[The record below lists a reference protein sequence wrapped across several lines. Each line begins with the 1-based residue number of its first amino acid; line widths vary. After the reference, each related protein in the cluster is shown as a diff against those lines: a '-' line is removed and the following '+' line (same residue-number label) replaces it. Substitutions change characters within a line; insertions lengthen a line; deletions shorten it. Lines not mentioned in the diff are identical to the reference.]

1 MLNLFVVPFDSVLRP
16 GPSCKLIIDRWHE
29 GKLAEEQQ
37 SRYLHQYMSYE
48 QTSTAQACGAQVAS
62 HTSTKPCHHQIKLAM
77 DVHAA
82 SIVVVRMIDGAKPQ
96 PPQRFPP
103 KAFLEW
109 VRKQKVLA
117 QEVISCYEAGPTG
130 FWLHRQLTVMGVR
143 NYVVCPTRLD
153 ERYRGVVNDQTDAT
167 ELATRLDRYL
177 AGNPRALA
185 VVRVPTEEQEQ
196 KRTHKRQRQQLRQ
209 QRLSLAAQGRSLMLL
224 HGRRES
230 NYWWHPARW
239 ERLEPE
245 LPGWLVERLKVFR
258 QLILEVDRVVKQL
271 TQELQSRAPKVRPLG
286 MGGLTHEAISYEVAD
301 WNRFKNW
308 RQVGS
313 YAGLTGGVSESG
325 QSSADLSIT
334 KAGNKRLRTELVELS
349 WRLLRFQPG
358 YYVVQ
363 KWNKILL
370 NPKAHRRARK
380 RAIIAFARQLFIDL
394 WRWQT
399 GRRTPEQLGWIMT
412 AA

>member
-1 MLNLFVVPFDSVLRP
+1 
-16 GPSCKLIIDRWHE
+16 
-29 GKLAEEQQ
+29 
-37 SRYLHQYMSYE
+37 MSYK
-48 QTSTAQACGAQVAS
+48 QSSTAQACGAQVAS
-62 HTSTKPCHHQIKLAM
+62 NTSAKPCARQIKLAM

-82 SIVVVRMIDGAKPQ
+82 SIVVVRMIDGAKAQ
-96 PPQRFPP
+96 PPQRFTP

-109 VRKQKVLA
+109 VKKQKELA

-130 FWLHRQLTVMGVR
+130 FWLHRQLEAMGVR

-153 ERYRGVVNDQTDAT
+153 ERYRGVANDQTDAT
-167 ELATRLDRYL
+167 ELATRLDRYV
-177 AGNPRALA
+177 AGNQRALA

-196 KRTHKRQRQQLRQ
+196 KRAHKRQRQQLRE

-230 NYWWHPARW
+230 NHWWCSTRW
-239 ERLEPE
+239 ELLESE
-245 LPGWLVERLKVFR
+245 LPGWLLERLKIFR
-258 QLILEVDRVVKQL
+258 QLIVEVNRVVNQL

-301 WNRFKNW
+301 WNRFTKW

-313 YAGLTGGVSESG
+313 YAGLTGGISSSG

-334 KAGNKRLRTELVELS
+334 KAGNKRLRTELVELA
-349 WRLLRFQPG
+349 WRLVRFQPR
-358 YYVVQ
+358 YYLVQ
-363 KWNKILL
+363 KWSKILL
-370 NPKAHRRARK
+370 KPGVHRRARK
-380 RAIIAFARQLFIDL
+380 RAIIAFARQLLIDL
-394 WRWQT
+394 WRWKT